1 MGAVEDGRRERGLE
15 GMGWGLG
22 RVGWARD
29 VRGSGRAG
37 GRESWGWVAWWWGGM
52 S

>member
-1 MGAVEDGRRERGLE
+1 MVGARDASEGGPVTWMGAVEDGRRERGPE

-29 VRGSGRAG
+29 V
-37 GRESWGWVAWWWGGM
+37 
-52 S
+52 